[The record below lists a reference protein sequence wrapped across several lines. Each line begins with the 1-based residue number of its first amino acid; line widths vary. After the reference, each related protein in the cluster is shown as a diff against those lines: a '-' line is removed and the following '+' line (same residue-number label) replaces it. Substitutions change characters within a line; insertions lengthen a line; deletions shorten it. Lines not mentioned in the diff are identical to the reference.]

1 LKLPE
6 LPSPNKR
13 IHAQGRKNTLRR
25 IQAWNL
31 DRLKDSLK
39 DERGSAVIEFV
50 VLTVPLFLPFALY
63 LTVVHSSTQIAFD
76 AHSLARQAAR
86 AYVTSP
92 SADFVDARVQMVAT
106 LFTDQVLAKH
116 GITSKPEITFTCEAD
131 PCLTPGAKVQATVT
145 IADKSQAPSGYLR
158 FIGSSNSQVVV
169 AKASQVVDLWRSS

>member
-1 LKLPE
+1 MQ
-6 LPSPNKR
+6 SPQER
-13 IHAQGRKNTLRR
+13 ILNR
-25 IQAWNL
+25 
-31 DRLKDSLK
+31 LK

-92 SADFVDARVQMVAT
+92 SADYVDARVQTVAN

-116 GITSKPEITFTCEAD
+116 GIKTKPEITFTCEAD

-145 IADKSQAPSGYLR
+145 IADESQMPSGYLR

-169 AKASQVVDLWRSS
+169 AKDSQVVDLWRSS